1 MIAFWDFCN
10 AFFALLCPHF
20 SAVTSAVLPRRAQMI
35 LLIDGHSAVGSVFA
49 LLLPRV
55 TEANSAPAEFF
66 GAAHRLPAVQ
76 ASIYMPL
83 RRQLAN
89 SLLPLCGIND
99 LGDDIIVKRTLSG
112 CIGKGDLNHNNR
124 SIITANVDKEK
135 IADDI
140 IICQRSLKDLYHEL
154 FDEALEEFNAKQTR
168 RDRKIANY
176 QEHIRHSRQ
185 EKEFYEVL
193 FQVGNRDD
201 TGVDSEMCKE
211 AAAVLEEY
219 ARSFEE
225 RNPHLKLFNAVIHMD
240 ESTPHLHLDFVPV
253 TDEKRKN
260 GLRVRNSLTGALRQ
274 QGCESKGISRT
285 ITIDWLEQEK
295 AHIGQ
300 LMLERGIEWV
310 KLEEAKEG
318 LPLKEFKLKKRQE
331 ELDAADK
338 LIDMKLSEL
347 SAVEDKVKTAE
358 STLADTK
365 KDISESEE
373 KLSSV
378 TEETAKADKELSR
391 KIEQVNKALTYLPDM
406 EKNFDD
412 EHEYLVAVSELDKLL
427 KSGMSILR
435 NKDSIL
441 SWIDTLKSLTK
452 TAMEKQRKADR
463 TIFSLHKRGDEFIA
477 ERDEARAE
485 LNAVRKEKSG
495 LSSELKT
502 VKSEN
507 RRYSEVYSM
516 LERIA
521 PDILRQAKALVQEEK
536 EQRQREQA
544 QQIEYQST
552 KKKKS
557 WGLE

>member
-1 MIAFWDFCN
+1 MRYQN
-10 AFFALLCPHF
+10 
-20 SAVTSAVLPRRAQMI
+20 
-35 LLIDGHSAVGSVFA
+35 
-49 LLLPRV
+49 
-55 TEANSAPAEFF
+55 
-66 GAAHRLPAVQ
+66 
-76 ASIYMPL
+76 
-83 RRQLAN
+83 
-89 SLLPLCGIND
+89 

-124 SIITANVDKEK
+124 SIITSYVDKVK
-135 IADDI
+135 IDDVI
-140 IICQRSLKDLYHEL
+140 MICQRSLKQFYHEL

-168 RDRKIANY
+168 RDRKIPNY

-201 TGVDSEMCKE
+201 TGIDSEMCKE

-225 RNPHLKLFNAVIHMD
+225 RNPHLKLFNAVIHLD

-253 TDEKRKN
+253 TDEKRNN

-274 QGCESKGISRT
+274 QGCAGKGIGRT

-300 LMLERGIEWV
+300 LMLEHGIEWV
-310 KLEEAKEG
+310 KLEETKEG
-318 LPLKEFKLKKRQE
+318 LPLKDFKLKKRQE

-338 LIDMKLSEL
+338 LIGMKLSEL
-347 SAVEDKVKTAE
+347 SSVEDKVRSAE
-358 STLADTK
+358 STLAEK
-365 KDISESEE
+365 KQDISENEE

-378 TEETAKADKELSR
+378 TAETAKADAELSQ
-391 KIEQVNKALTYLPDM
+391 KVEQVNKVLTYLPDT
-406 EKNFDD
+406 EKNLDA
-412 EHEYLVAVSELDKLL
+412 EHEYLVAVSELRKLL
-427 KSGMSILR
+427 KSGMSILK

-441 SWIDTLKSLTK
+441 SWIDTLESLTK
-452 TAMEKQRKADR
+452 KAMDKRDKADL
-463 TIFSLHKRGDEFIA
+463 TIYSLHKRGDEFIA
-477 ERDEARAE
+477 ERDDARE
-485 LNAVRKEKSG
+485 KLKEVRSEKSL
-495 LSSELKT
+495 LSSELQS

-507 RRYSEVYSM
+507 RKYSEVYAM

-521 PDILRQAKALVQEEK
+521 PSVLERAKALVQEEK
-536 EQRQREQA
+536 AQRQREQQRQA
-544 QQIEYQST
+544 EYQPT

>member
-1 MIAFWDFCN
+1 M
-10 AFFALLCPHF
+10 
-20 SAVTSAVLPRRAQMI
+20 
-35 LLIDGHSAVGSVFA
+35 
-49 LLLPRV
+49 PRV

-154 FDEALEEFNAKQTR
+154 FDEALEEFNARQTR

-274 QGCESKGISRT
+274 QGCESKGIGRT

-347 SAVEDKVKTAE
+347 SAVEDKVKSAE

-378 TEETAKADKELSR
+378 TEETEKADAKLSQ

-477 ERDEARAE
+477 ERDDALEK
-485 LNAVRKEKSG
+485 LNAVRKENSG

-521 PDILRQAKALVQEEK
+521 PDILRQAKVLVQEEK

-544 QQIEYQST
+544 QQIEYQPT
-552 KKKKS
+552 KKKKL

>member
-1 MIAFWDFCN
+1 
-10 AFFALLCPHF
+10 
-20 SAVTSAVLPRRAQMI
+20 
-35 LLIDGHSAVGSVFA
+35 
-49 LLLPRV
+49 
-55 TEANSAPAEFF
+55 
-66 GAAHRLPAVQ
+66 
-76 ASIYMPL
+76 
-83 RRQLAN
+83 
-89 SLLPLCGIND
+89 
-99 LGDDIIVKRTLSG
+99 
-112 CIGKGDLNHNNR
+112 
-124 SIITANVDKEK
+124 
-135 IADDI
+135 
-140 IICQRSLKDLYHEL
+140 
-154 FDEALEEFNAKQTR
+154 
-168 RDRKIANY
+168 
-176 QEHIRHSRQ
+176 
-185 EKEFYEVL
+185 
-193 FQVGNRDD
+193 
-201 TGVDSEMCKE
+201 
-211 AAAVLEEY
+211 
-219 ARSFEE
+219 
-225 RNPHLKLFNAVIHMD
+225 
-240 ESTPHLHLDFVPV
+240 
-253 TDEKRKN
+253 
-260 GLRVRNSLTGALRQ
+260 
-274 QGCESKGISRT
+274 
-285 ITIDWLEQEK
+285 
-295 AHIGQ
+295 
-300 LMLERGIEWV
+300 MLERGIEWV

-318 LPLKEFKLKKRQE
+318 LPLKEFKLRKRQE

-347 SAVEDKVKTAE
+347 RGVEDKVKTAE

-378 TEETAKADKELSR
+378 TAETEKADAKLSQ

-485 LNAVRKEKSG
+485 LNAVRKENSG

-536 EQRQREQA
+536 EQCQREQA
-544 QQIEYQST
+544 QQIEYQPT
-552 KKKKS
+552 KKKRS

>member
-1 MIAFWDFCN
+1 M
-10 AFFALLCPHF
+10 
-20 SAVTSAVLPRRAQMI
+20 
-35 LLIDGHSAVGSVFA
+35 
-49 LLLPRV
+49 
-55 TEANSAPAEFF
+55 
-66 GAAHRLPAVQ
+66 
-76 ASIYMPL
+76 
-83 RRQLAN
+83 
-89 SLLPLCGIND
+89 
-99 LGDDIIVKRTLSG
+99 K
-112 CIGKGDLNHNNR
+112 K
-124 SIITANVDKEK
+124 
-135 IADDI
+135 
-140 IICQRSLKDLYHEL
+140 LYHEL

-225 RNPHLKLFNAVIHMD
+225 RNPNLKLFNAVIHMD

-260 GLRVRNSLTGALRQ
+260 GMRVRNSLTGALRQ
-274 QGCESKGISRT
+274 QGCESKGIGRT

-310 KLEEAKEG
+310 KPEEAKEG
-318 LPLKEFKLKKRQE
+318 LPLKDFKLKKRQE

-347 SAVEDKVKTAE
+347 SAVENKVKSAE
-358 STLADTK
+358 STLADTRQ
-365 KDISESEE
+365 DISESEK

-378 TEETAKADKELSR
+378 TEETIKADAKLSQ
-391 KIEQVNKALTYLPDM
+391 KIEQVNKVLKYLPDT
-406 EKNFDD
+406 EKNLDA
-412 EHEYLVAVSELDKLL
+412 EHEYLVAVSEINKLL
-427 KSGMSILR
+427 KSGMSILK

-441 SWIDTLKSLTK
+441 SWIDTLESLTK
-452 TAMEKQRKADR
+452 KAMDMQDKSDL
-463 TIFSLHKRGDEFIA
+463 TIYSLRKRGSEFIA
-477 ERDEARAE
+477 ERDDALEKLKAA
-485 LNAVRKEKSG
+485 RKEKTD
-495 LSSELKT
+495 LSSELQT
-502 VKSEN
+502 VKSEV
-507 RRYSEVYSM
+507 RRYSEVYAM

-521 PDILRQAKALVQEEK
+521 PDILERAKVLVQEEK
-536 EQRQREQA
+536 AQRQQEQS
-544 QQIEYQST
+544 QQLEYQPT

>member
-1 MIAFWDFCN
+1 M
-10 AFFALLCPHF
+10 
-20 SAVTSAVLPRRAQMI
+20 
-35 LLIDGHSAVGSVFA
+35 
-49 LLLPRV
+49 
-55 TEANSAPAEFF
+55 
-66 GAAHRLPAVQ
+66 
-76 ASIYMPL
+76 
-83 RRQLAN
+83 
-89 SLLPLCGIND
+89 
-99 LGDDIIVKRTLSG
+99 SG

-140 IICQRSLKDLYHEL
+140 VICQRSLKKLYHEL

-201 TGVDSEMCKE
+201 TCVNSEMCKE

-260 GLRVRNSLTGALRQ
+260 GMRVRNSLTGALRQ
-274 QGCESKGISRT
+274 QGCESKGIGRT

-347 SAVEDKVKTAE
+347 SAVEDKVKSAE

-378 TEETAKADKELSR
+378 TEETEKADAELSQ

-477 ERDEARAE
+477 ERDETRE
-485 LNAVRKEKSG
+485 KLNAVRKENSG

-536 EQRQREQA
+536 EQRQRELA
-544 QQIEYQST
+544 QQIEYQPT
-552 KKKKS
+552 KKKRS

>member
-99 LGDDIIVKRTLSG
+99 LGDDIIEKRTLSG

-140 IICQRSLKDLYHEL
+140 IICQRSLKKLYHEL
-154 FDEALEEFNAKQTR
+154 FDEALEEFNARQTR

-435 NKDSIL
+435 NKDPIL

-452 TAMEKQRKADR
+452 TAMERQRKADR

-544 QQIEYQST
+544 QQLEYRST

>member
-99 LGDDIIVKRTLSG
+99 LGDDIIEKRTLSG

-140 IICQRSLKDLYHEL
+140 IICQRSLKKLYHDL

-544 QQIEYQST
+544 QQLEYRST